1 MNQLQKAF
9 ADGVIDGDYTTLG
22 DSWRAVYGDKSN
34 PKTINAQASR
44 LWRSDTVTA
53 YVDKVNRRKDAQ
65 RSRKMAGEVDR
76 IRRHLWLVVDGTDVE
91 QPNHVASLRLL
102 AQASA
107 MLVDVKV
114 IKKLHQTSPEILE
127 QVQALLDD
135 ALGIPTLE
143 PLKLVDGE
151 SINTEAS
158 NTESSNTDE
167 SSTDTDESSIESID
181 FP

>member
-1 MNQLQKAF
+1 MNAQQKKF
-9 ADGVIDGDYTTLG
+9 ADAIIDGDYVTLK
-22 DSWRAVYGDKSN
+22 DAYVSVYGDS
-34 PKTINAQASR
+34 PNARQSVNLASK
-44 LWRSDTVTA
+44 LWRSETVTS
-53 YVDKVNRRKDAQ
+53 YVDKANRKVEAQ
-65 RSRKMAGEVDR
+65 RTRRMAGEVDR
-76 IRRHLWLVVDGTDVE
+76 IRRELWIVVKGTTVE
-91 QPNHVASLRLL
+91 ASNRVAALRLL

-107 MLVDVKV
+107 MLVDVKEV
-114 IKKLHQTSPEILE
+114 RTVTPTTSPEILQ

-151 SINTEAS
+151 SINTE
-158 NTESSNTDE
+158 SSNTDE